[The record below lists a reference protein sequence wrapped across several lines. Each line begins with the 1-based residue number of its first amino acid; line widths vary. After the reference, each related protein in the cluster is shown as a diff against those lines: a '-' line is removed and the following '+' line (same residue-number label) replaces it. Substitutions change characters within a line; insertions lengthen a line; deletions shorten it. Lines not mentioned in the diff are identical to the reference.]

1 MFKASKLAVL
11 PIWACY
17 AATSTQHDD
26 ALRQPRNQAYARL
39 QFRDLALFNSF
50 SKSIRRTRQ
59 HLILSKQPPGFFP
72 DLVNIQKTIENNP
85 PF

>member
-1 MFKASKLAVL
+1 MNSVKKIGIFFSSNFFGLVAYKKPSTLVVL

-17 AATSTQHDD
+17 AATWTQHDD

-59 HLILSKQPPGFFP
+59 HLILSK
-72 DLVNIQKTIENNP
+72 
-85 PF
+85 